1 MKAVIYDYD
10 NRPTECDLGDKPIK
24 LLLVEVVS
32 GDEILVVCY
41 KDGTKESY
49 DSSLCRCADFSDGR
63 YIVDDKKGIEKWLKW
78 KPEEDSSCYSYDR
91 QEAFEEYEV

>member
-1 MKAVIYDYD
+1 MKAVVYDYC
-10 NRPTECDLGDKPIK
+10 NRPTECELEDKPIK
-24 LLLVEVVS
+24 FLLVEVVS

-49 DSSLCRCADFSDGR
+49 DSSRYRCMDFRDGR

-78 KPEEDSSCYSYDR
+78 KPEEGCDCYSYDR
-91 QEAFEEYEV
+91 QGAFEEYAV